1 MAVLIRDMEMPK
13 SCIDCF
19 LRHEYECDLTGK
31 VPFGKIDDD
40 TYDFAIGY
48 TVRPDW
54 CPLEEV
60 TLVAGMYKT
69 QRKENVNGNLR

>member
-13 SCIDCF
+13 ACIDCPVCF
-19 LRHEYECDLTGK
+19 DYCCGLTYKHPFYEN
-31 VPFGKIDDD
+31 DDD
-40 TYDFAIGY
+40 ADILTIGY

-54 CPLEEV
+54 CPLQEA

-69 QRKENVNGNLR
+69 QRGEINE